1 MHESHPH
8 WTSDP
13 ELVERYVLNRLDSA
27 ERSRLAAHLRT
38 CSDCA
43 RVVRAEDVLVAG
55 IRAHGRA
62 GMKARLKERVA
73 LGGGSGLSWYQL
85 VGAAAAI
92 VVLLTV
98 GIHNRWFMEGGV
110 EQPPVSFELAEEEP
124 LPSQGERDDADKSD
138 KQISPE
144 RNKGEAGPR
153 ASGSVAMPSPA
164 EQDPVQP
171 QIKDERVSPPLTGP
185 SRPRTAFE
193 DYSLSSKP
201 APSTVTTLR
210 KDPEVWL
217 EGRIIESPVQSSRTL
232 DLRDHVSV
240 ESKLKAQASEF
251 GASKRSGDRA
261 WIMKRGEQEGGLQI
275 LQRSLS
281 DLPQTRRASQRM
293 DPENVPALLEQ
304 IDSLTQLTL
313 FLDSL
318 LPESDL
324 ERAVIEQVTEDSIVI
339 EVGSQRIGYKIPNGV
354 AVPMQLR
361 QKKR

>member
-1 MHESHPH
+1 MHESNPH

-13 ELVERYVLNRLDSA
+13 ELVERYVLNRLDAA
-27 ERSRLAAHLRT
+27 ERSQLAAHLRT

-62 GMKARLKERVA
+62 GMRTRLNERVA
-73 LGGGSGLSWYQL
+73 LRGGSGLSWYQL

-98 GIHNRWFMEGGV
+98 GVHNRWFMEGGV
-110 EQPPVSFELAEEEP
+110 EQPVVSVEMTEHEQS
-124 LPSQGERDDADKSD
+124 PSQGDRDDAEKRDEH
-138 KQISPE
+138 ISPE
-144 RNKGEAGPR
+144 RKKREEGPR
-153 ASGSVAMPSPA
+153 ARGAVPMPSAA
-164 EQDPVQP
+164 EQDAVHP
-171 QIKDERVSPPLTGP
+171 QMKDERVAPPLTGP
-185 SRPRTAFE
+185 ATPRTAFE
-193 DYSLSSKP
+193 EYSLSAKS
-201 APSTVTTLR
+201 APSTATTLR

-217 EGRIIESPVQSSRTL
+217 EGRVIESTVPFSRTL
-232 DLRDHVSV
+232 NFRDQVSV
-240 ESKLKAQASEF
+240 ESKLKTQATEF
-251 GASKRSGDRA
+251 GAAKRSEDRA
-261 WIMKRGEQEGGLQI
+261 WMTNRGDQQGGLQI

-281 DLPQTRRASQRM
+281 NLPQSRQASQRM

-313 FLDSL
+313 FLDIL
-318 LPESDL
+318 LTEAEL
-324 ERAVIEQVTEDSIVI
+324 ERAGIEQVTGDSIVI
-339 EVGSQRIGYKIPNGV
+339 EVGSQRIGYKVPNGV